1 MLTSYERAKVREAT
15 LTFPV
20 LLLFCFLMRGWAG
33 NQFSSATDRTIEK
46 ALHGFAVHLLIETAV
61 SLVMREHQ
69 GRRLSLTWLF
79 LVEGIAPAYH

>member
-20 LLLFCFLMRGWAG
+20 LLLLRFLMRGWAG

-46 ALHGFAVHLLIETAV
+46 ALHGFAVHLLIETV
-61 SLVMREHQ
+61 E
-69 GRRLSLTWLF
+69 F
-79 LVEGIAPAYH
+79 LWPCVNTRAGDSV

>member
-1 MLTSYERAKVREAT
+1 
-15 LTFPV
+15 
-20 LLLFCFLMRGWAG
+20 MRGWAG